1 MHRTMPSAIPNVER
15 GKHDKDQR
23 QICLIEAATQVF
35 AEKGFDQ
42 ATTRE
47 VAERAGCS
55 EGLIHRYF
63 GSKRGLLI
71 AILDRKAETI
81 RAERVDGLPM
91 CETIEGEIEQLVI
104 WPMDQYW
111 ERREFMRV
119 GISQAAIDRDVGHT
133 IGDRVNHVHVAF
145 MAERLRAH
153 QAAGRIAPDLDVD
166 AVAMGISG
174 LNLSMGFFAQVAF
187 DMDRAR
193 CRRQAKE
200 MARVIAR
207 GLMPHATGDRPANT
221 ARAGRTARGDSS
233 EDN

>member
-1 MHRTMPSAIPNVER
+1 MHRTIPVAIPNVER

-23 QICLIEAATQVF
+23 QLCLIEAATQVF

-71 AILDRKAETI
+71 AILDQKAETI
-81 RAERVDGLPM
+81 AAEHADGLPVRDSV
-91 CETIEGEIEQLVI
+91 EAEIEQLVS
-104 WPMDQYW
+104 WAMDQYW
-111 ERREFMRV
+111 ERREIMRV
-119 GISQAAIDRDVGHT
+119 SVSQAAIDRDVGHT

-153 QAAGRIAPDLDVD
+153 QAAGRIAPDVDVD

-174 LNLSMGFFAQVAF
+174 LNIAMGFFAQVAF
-187 DMDRAR
+187 DMDRAT

-207 GLMPHATGDRPANT
+207 GLSVGEPDPAPVII
-221 ARAGRTARGDSS
+221 ARAA
-233 EDN
+233 EA